1 MRLIRCLVA
10 VLTNQPISQLLIITI
25 RSMSDCI
32 IKRIVSL
39 SLDWLIN
46 QAIKQVR
53 NQLIESP
60 IGCMVILP
68 NNQSEVEKR
77 QHLPSTHKLKLIAL
91 KINSGLAE

>member
-1 MRLIRCLVA
+1 MSDCIM
-10 VLTNQPISQLLIITI
+10 
-25 RSMSDCI
+25 MSDCI

-53 NQLIESP
+53 NQLIESL
-60 IGCMVILP
+60 IDCMVILP

-77 QHLPSTHKLKLIAL
+77 QHLPSTHKPKLIAL
-91 KINSGLAE
+91 KINSGLQSDN